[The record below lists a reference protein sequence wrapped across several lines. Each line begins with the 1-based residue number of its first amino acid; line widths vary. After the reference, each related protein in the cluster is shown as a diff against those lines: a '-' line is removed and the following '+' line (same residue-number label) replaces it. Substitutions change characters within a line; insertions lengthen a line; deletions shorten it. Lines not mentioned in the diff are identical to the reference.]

1 MKTAKQAEQYIET
14 MATLSKRTDAR
25 EDVRDARYGDNA
37 DAAEAIEMVGEERA
51 VAIWTQAVAS

>member
-1 MKTAKQAEQYIET
+1 MSTKQAQQYIET

-25 EDVRDARYGDNA
+25 EAVRDLRYGDNA
-37 DAAEAIEMVGEERA
+37 DAVEAIGTVGESRA